1 MFAFILALLSP
12 AHAVTADEVVAK
24 ARAANQ
30 VQSSIQHVRM
40 TLVAKSGS
48 TRVKELDLK
57 SRKAGDVNQTYMRIT
72 APSTEAGVSLLLVD
86 KPGTAD
92 EQLLYMPANKQVM
105 MISGSSRKGNFV
117 GSDFAYEDFE
127 FRDATVGGM
136 TLAEDTADA
145 WVLEVA
151 PQSSAY
157 TKVRVTI
164 GKTNLVI
171 SKVEFFDANGL
182 LKVLE
187 VKRTEVDNGVTI
199 ATLTEMTNVVKGTKT
214 ILEVTAHQLNVGPDV
229 LPDETFTRGFLE
241 RG

>member
-1 MFAFILALLSP
+1 MFALLLSLLVP
-12 AHAVTADEVVAK
+12 AHAETADEIVAK

-30 VQSSIQHVRM
+30 VSSSIQHLRM
-40 TLVAKSGS
+40 TLVSKAGA

-57 SRKAGDVNQTYMRIT
+57 SRRAGDVNQTYMRIT
-72 APSTEAGVSLLLVD
+72 APSAEAGVALLLLD
-86 KPGTAD
+86 KPGTSD
-92 EQLLYMPANKQVM
+92 EQLLYMPATKGVT

-117 GSDFAYEDFE
+117 GSDFSYEDFE
-127 FRDATVGGM
+127 FRDAMVGGM
-136 TLAEDTADA
+136 TLAEDRADA

-157 TKVRVTI
+157 VKVKVTI
-164 GKTNLVI
+164 TKANLVI

-187 VKRTEVDNGVTI
+187 VKATAVENGVTI
-199 ATLTEMTNVVKGTKT
+199 ATHTEMTNVVKGTKT
-214 ILEVTAHQLNVGPDV
+214 VLEITSHQLNVGPDV

>member
-1 MFAFILALLSP
+1 ML
-12 AHAVTADEVVAK
+12 DGDW
-24 ARAANQ
+24 
-30 VQSSIQHVRM
+30 SSDVC
-40 TLVAKSGS
+40 SS
-48 TRVKELDLK
+48 DL
-57 SRKAGDVNQTYMRIT
+57 
-72 APSTEAGVSLLLVD
+72 
-86 KPGTAD
+86 
-92 EQLLYMPANKQVM
+92 
-105 MISGSSRKGNFV
+105 
-117 GSDFAYEDFE
+117 E